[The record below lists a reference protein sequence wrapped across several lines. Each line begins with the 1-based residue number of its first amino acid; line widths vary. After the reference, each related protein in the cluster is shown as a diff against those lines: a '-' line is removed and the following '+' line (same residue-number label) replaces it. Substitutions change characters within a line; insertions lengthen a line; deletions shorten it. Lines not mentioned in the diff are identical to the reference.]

1 VDAPELISFFDTD
14 CNRAVHELA
23 GYLDGEL
30 DDARREVI
38 RAHLER
44 CKPCAA
50 AAHFELELRQV
61 ISDRCR
67 DRVPDALRERIAKAL
82 QDEAADAGG

>member
-1 VDAPELISFFDTD
+1 MDSPEVISIFDSD
-14 CNRAVHELA
+14 CQRAVHELE

-30 DDARREVI
+30 DEARREAI

-44 CKPCAA
+44 CKPCGA

-61 ISDRCR
+61 IADRCR
-67 DRVPDALRERIAKAL
+67 DRVPESLRERIARAL
-82 QDEAADAGG
+82 RDEAADADG